1 MGKYDAQK
9 QTASILLAKFGTEI
23 TISNASDLGGGFD
36 PETGEYIT
44 PTPSADIICSGLMI
58 GYKLSE
64 IDGVTVLSG
73 DAKIICD
80 APTKPEIDSVIS
92 ISGSTW
98 RVVSVSAVQP
108 DGDAIIY
115 TLQVRS

>member
-1 MGKYDAQK
+1 
-9 QTASILLAKFGTEI
+9 
-23 TISNASDLGGGFD
+23 
-36 PETGEYIT
+36 
-44 PTPSADIICSGLMI
+44 MI

-80 APTKPEIDSVIS
+80 APTKPEIDSVINMS
-92 ISGSTW
+92 SKVW
-98 RVVSVSAVQP
+98 RIVSVAAVQP